1 MIETDA
7 LIVGAGPIGL
17 FQVFQL
23 GLLEINCHVI
33 DALPHPGGQCAQL
46 YPDKPIYD
54 IPGLPATTGRA
65 LAVALRQQIEPF
77 VSSGSAQLHWGQL
90 VSSVEKLADGR
101 FAVTTSAGLNF
112 TAKVLIIAAGA
123 GAFVPRKLMVP
134 GLQAFEG
141 SQVFYAQPEF
151 DAQFGVLTG
160 KHVVVQGDDDTA
172 LGWVLRCVNLTA
184 TAISPQSVTLIHRRE
199 VFTASAELVNAMR
212 ALCAAGKMRFVAGQ
226 ITAPV
231 VSTTDSPATLGASS
245 TSSTSSTSNTSR
257 TLTALQLALPD
268 GSSET
273 LHADVLMASLGLSP
287 KLGPLAEWGLEMQ
300 RKQLPVDT
308 EKFQTAQPGIF
319 AVGDINT
326 YPGKK
331 KLIVCGFHECV
342 LAAFAAADIAFP
354 GKPQPLQ
361 YTTTSTRLHGLLGV
375 AGV

>member
-1 MIETDA
+1 VIETDA

-65 LAVALRQQIEPF
+65 LAATLRQQIEPF
-77 VSSGSAQLHWGQL
+77 VASGSAQLHWGQL
-90 VSSVEKLADGR
+90 VSSVHRLDDGR

-112 TAKVLIIAAGA
+112 TAKTLIIAAGA

-134 GLQAFEG
+134 GLAAFEG

-151 DAQFGVLTG
+151 DTLAG

-172 LGWVLRCVNLTA
+172 LGWAVCCAGSVDTP
-184 TAISPQSVTLIHRRE
+184 PQSVTLIHRRE
-199 VFTASAELVNAMR
+199 VFTASGELVSAMQD
-212 ALCAAGKMRFVAGQ
+212 LCAAGKMRFVAGQ
-226 ITAPV
+226 ITAAGD
-231 VSTTDSPATLGASS
+231 T
-245 TSSTSSTSNTSR
+245 N

-273 LHADVLMASLGLSP
+273 LPVDVLMASLGMSP
-287 KLGPLAEWGLEMQ
+287 KLGPLADWGLEMH

-308 EKFQTAQPGIF
+308 ATFQTAQPGIF

-342 LAAFAAADIAFP
+342 LAAFAAAEIVFP

-375 AGV
+375 AG

>member
-65 LAVALRQQIEPF
+65 LAAALRQQIEPF
-77 VSSGSAQLHWGQL
+77 VASGSAQLHWGQL
-90 VSSVEKLADGR
+90 VSSVRKLSDGR

-112 TAKVLIIAAGA
+112 TTKVLIIAAGA

-134 GLQAFEG
+134 GLEAFEG

-151 DAQFGVLTG
+151 DAFAG

-172 LGWVLRCVNLTA
+172 LGWALRCVNLTA
-184 TAISPQSVTLIHRRE
+184 TPPQSVTLIHRRE

-226 ITAPV
+226 ITAPE
-231 VSTTDSPATLGASS
+231 VSTTNCITDSPATLG
-245 TSSTSSTSNTSR
+245 

-273 LHADVLMASLGLSP
+273 LPADVLMASLGLSP

-308 EKFQTAQPGIF
+308 ETFQTAQPGIF

-342 LAAFAAADIAFP
+342 LAAFAAADIVFP